1 MILALILFPL
11 LSAIIIFLLKNDNMR
26 NLICRASAL
35 ITCVLTFIVVYQNFH
50 EVSYLS
56 TSMEKTIDYLM
67 MVIEV
72 LLAIYIIYTSIKN
85 RKYLVTLF
93 AAFQTPLLIWFELT
107 QEHDIEIASVFAF
120 DKLTAI
126 MVLIVGVIG
135 SLICL
140 YAVGYMKWYHIHH
153 KGYEERKNFFLSVIF
168 LFLSAMFGLVLSNN
182 LIWMYFFWEIT
193 SFCSY
198 LLIGY
203 TKTEEAKNNSFR
215 ALAINLGGGFAFAIA
230 IVLIGMNLNTL
241 ELSVLTTMEPG
252 TIVAASIFLLCI
264 AALTKSAQFPFSSW
278 LLGAMVAP
286 TPSSALLHSATM
298 VKAGVYLLIRLSPLL
313 GKTAVGKI
321 VTLIGAVTF
330 LIGSLIAITQ
340 SDGKKVLAYSTIA
353 NLGLIVIC
361 AGIGTEESLW
371 AAILLVIFH
380 SISKS
385 LLFLSVGSA
394 EHQLGSRNVEDM
406 DRLRYLSKRLCLYMI
421 IGIAGMY
428 LAPFGMLI
436 SKWVAMK
443 AFIDSKNV
451 LTVLILAYGSAATLF
466 YWTKWLGKLVANA
479 NNKVQPKHTFHLDE
493 EVPIFI
499 QTVLV
504 ALACFSF
511 PLISKYVIIPYLSSL
526 FGGEIA
532 VPISSSDVNIMIIML
547 SMLIILPVSFIP
559 IHKNDKRRIAPI
571 YMGGENIGDN
581 ESFNGALGISR
592 KVELRNWYMEDIFN
606 RTKLTFWSNIIS
618 ISILSL
624 GVILIIGG
632 AAI

>member
-1 MILALILFPL
+1 
-11 LSAIIIFLLKNDNMR
+11 
-26 NLICRASAL
+26 
-35 ITCVLTFIVVYQNFH
+35 
-50 EVSYLS
+50 
-56 TSMEKTIDYLM
+56 
-67 MVIEV
+67 
-72 LLAIYIIYTSIKN
+72 
-85 RKYLVTLF
+85 
-93 AAFQTPLLIWFELT
+93 
-107 QEHDIEIASVFAF
+107 
-120 DKLTAI
+120 
-126 MVLIVGVIG
+126 
-135 SLICL
+135 
-140 YAVGYMKWYHIHH
+140 
-153 KGYEERKNFFLSVIF
+153 
-168 LFLSAMFGLVLSNN
+168 
-182 LIWMYFFWEIT
+182 
-193 SFCSY
+193 
-198 LLIGY
+198 
-203 TKTEEAKNNSFR
+203 
-215 ALAINLGGGFAFAIA
+215 
-230 IVLIGMNLNTL
+230 MNLNTL
-241 ELSVLTTMEPG
+241 ELSVITTMKPG
-252 TIVAASIFLLCI
+252 KVAIVSVFLLCI
-264 AALTKSAQFPFSSW
+264 AAITKSAQFPFSSW

-313 GKTAVGKI
+313 GNTVVGKI
-321 VTLIGAVTF
+321 IVLIGAVTF

-406 DRLRYLSKRLCLYMI
+406 DRLKYLSRRLSLYMI

-443 AFIDSKNV
+443 AFIDSKNI
-451 LTVLILAYGSAATLF
+451 LTVLILTYGSAATLF
-466 YWTKWLGKLVANA
+466 YWTKWLGKLVANT
-479 NNKVQPKHTFHLDE
+479 NRKVQIKHTFHLDE

-511 PLISKYVIIPYLSSL
+511 PFISKYVIIPYLSSL
-526 FGGEIA
+526 FRGEIA

-547 SMLIILPVSFIP
+547 SMLIILPISFIP
-559 IHKNDKRRIAPI
+559 IHKKDKRRIAPI

-581 ESFNGALGISR
+581 ESFNGALGINR
-592 KVELRNWYMEDIFN
+592 KVELCNWYMEDIFN

-632 AAI
+632 MVI